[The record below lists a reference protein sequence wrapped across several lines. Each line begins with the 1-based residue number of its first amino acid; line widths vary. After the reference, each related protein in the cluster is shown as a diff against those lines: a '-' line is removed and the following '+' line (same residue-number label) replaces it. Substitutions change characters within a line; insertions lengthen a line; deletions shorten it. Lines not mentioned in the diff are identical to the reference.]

1 MNILPTLA
9 IYLYIINYGGHVYMA
24 RGKKKSIDERIEAQ
38 QNIVECIQV
47 RLEKENEALNA
58 LYREKKE
65 SEVNSLYDA
74 IMEANLSVDEATEII
89 KQSIN
94 ANACTE

>member
-1 MNILPTLA
+1 
-9 IYLYIINYGGHVYMA
+9 MA

>member
-1 MNILPTLA
+1 
-9 IYLYIINYGGHVYMA
+9 MA

-38 QNIVECIQV
+38 QNIVDCIQI
-47 RLEKENEALNA
+47 RLEKENETLNA

-94 ANACTE
+94 AYSE

>member
-1 MNILPTLA
+1 MP
-9 IYLYIINYGGHVYMA
+9 
-24 RGKKKSIDERIEAQ
+24 RGKRKPIDERIEEQ
-38 QNIVECIQV
+38 KNIVECLQI
-47 RLEKENEALNA
+47 RLEKENEALNT

-74 IMEANLSVDEATEII
+74 IMEANLSVDKATEII

-94 ANACTE
+94 ENVCTE

>member
-1 MNILPTLA
+1 MP
-9 IYLYIINYGGHVYMA
+9 
-24 RGKKKSIDERIEAQ
+24 RGKRKPIDERIEEQ
-38 QNIVECIQV
+38 KNIVECLQI

-94 ANACTE
+94 ANVCTE